1 MASSRIYRGEHH
13 PIDVMAGALM
23 GVGAICVALFAA
35 RTARR
40 VAELRHEKH
49 VAQRAAEAA
58 AGAPVELPGEVPA

>member
-1 MASSRIYRGEHH
+1 
-13 PIDVMAGALM
+13 M
-23 GVGAICVALFAA
+23 GVGAMCVALFAA

-58 AGAPVELPGEVPA
+58 AAPRRVPAEAPA